1 MRIRKRLVACFAALL
16 AGIGF
21 ATPTTA
27 AAASIPVTCGSQSGG
42 GDLNQSTQSPVT
54 AVRVGRHSEEG
65 GFDRFVIEFAGAQ
78 IPHWEAIP
86 KSGATFY
93 KDASG
98 APVTLEGTAG
108 IKLVVRPI
116 VMGSY
121 KAANH
126 FDTEFPQLAEAFELG
141 DNEAVFTWGLG
152 LEKQSCKRIFM
163 LSGPTRLVVDV
174 PY

>member
-1 MRIRKRLVACFAALL
+1 MTIRKRLVVCFAALL

-27 AAASIPVTCGSQSGG
+27 SAASIPVTCGAQVGG
-42 GDLNQSTQSPVT
+42 GDPNQFPQVPV
-54 AVRVGRHSEEG
+54 ASVRVGRHTEEG
-65 GFDRFVIEFAGAQ
+65 GFDRFVIEFTGTQ

-86 KSGATFY
+86 KSGSTFY

-98 APVTLEGTAG
+98 MPVTLEGTAG
-108 IKLVVRPI
+108 IKLTVRP
-116 VMGSY
+116 VVSGSY
-121 KAANH
+121 QGPPD

-152 LEKQSCKRIFM
+152 LTKQSCKRIFM